1 MKKIAMLTLLLALLA
16 GCGAPQAATTLPET
30 MPADFEI
37 RYENWIDEN
46 APNIYDTGENLLQKD
61 LVSAIEPHTAQT
73 AFNLSD
79 ETKQEIYAKV
89 RACALDQLTDE
100 ALTSENLTTDGT
112 AVAVTPLTEYRIT
125 FTADGETYTVTG
137 DYTAQSYAQT
147 DGRAAQFWDF
157 VEYMD
162 ELFYTCPAYQSLPE
176 TQGAYA

>member
-73 AFNLSD
+73 ALNLSD
-79 ETKQEIYAKV
+79 ETKQ
-89 RACALDQLTDE
+89 
-100 ALTSENLTTDGT
+100 
-112 AVAVTPLTEYRIT
+112 
-125 FTADGETYTVTG
+125 
-137 DYTAQSYAQT
+137 
-147 DGRAAQFWDF
+147 
-157 VEYMD
+157 
-162 ELFYTCPAYQSLPE
+162 
-176 TQGAYA
+176 